1 MKKNTFEVIILT
13 ARPASGKSE
22 IIDYLKKTDVKT
34 RKNRFHIGDFE
45 EIDDFPYVWD
55 SFVIDDILSKHGKQR
70 LFTDEDYYF
79 KDHFI
84 WNLFIEK
91 INVAY
96 AKRIAQDSL
105 YHDKYTTIIEFA
117 RGGEN
122 GIGEALSY
130 IDQDILKK
138 AGILYINVSYEESL
152 RKNRQRA
159 RKGQE
164 DSILFHSLPDEK
176 MEFYYKTNDWEKLTV
191 DDPEYITI
199 RGIKVPYVV
208 FENEPDLTT
217 PGGTPLGKALE
228 ETLGTLWKV
237 HTRKR

>member
-1 MKKNTFEVIILT
+1 MDHFEVIILT

-22 IIDYLKKTDVKT
+22 VIHYLKNSSAEE
-34 RKNRFHIGDFE
+34 RKKRFHIAEFE
-45 EIDDFPYVWD
+45 EIDDFPFVWD
-55 SFVIDDILSKHGKQR
+55 SFVVDDILTKHGKER
-70 LFTDEDYYF
+70 LFSDEDYYF

-96 AKRIAQDSL
+96 AKRLAYEPN
-105 YHDKYTTIIEFA
+105 YHDNKTVIIEFA

-130 IDQDILKK
+130 LDEDILKK
-138 AGILYINVSYEESL
+138 AGIFYLNVSYEESV
-152 RKNRQRA
+152 RKNRARA

-176 MEFYYKTNDWEKLTV
+176 MEYYYKKNDWDKLSAK
-191 DDPEYITI
+191 DPEYIEVK
-199 RGIKVPYVV
+199 GIKVPYAV
-208 FENEPDLTT
+208 FNNEPDLTT
-217 PGGTPLGKALE
+217 AAGEPLGRALE
-228 ETLGTLWKV
+228 ETFTSLWK
-237 HTRKR
+237 KK